1 MTKFDDKT
9 MRAFEKYLELQK
21 SGKTNMVSSR
31 VQDMLGISK
40 DEHIFIMT
48 HYSELLD
55 EYNSLKVVDEV
66 IADAKERV
74 GDNHAKSKGKGFK
87 GKEVVEDL
95 DEQELD

>member
-1 MTKFDDKT
+1 MTKFDDKM
-9 MRAFEKYLELQK
+9 MRTFEKYLELQK

-40 DEHIFIMT
+40 DEHAFIMT

-74 GDNHAKSKGKGFK
+74 SDNHGKSKGKGFK
-87 GKEVVEDL
+87 DKEVAGDL